1 MFLFKEETFVKKLA
15 LNSMVIVLALLV
27 FITTSGFTV
36 HRHTCSQA
44 HTTELSFLIEKFS
57 CEHHTNGHEAG
68 QSCCGIAHEEEN
80 TVCGTTECCNTE
92 SFLLKLD
99 LPFQMQDN
107 VKLMAY
113 QVVIQSFRI
122 TLDEELKATEQSFI
136 LIGNDLPPP
145 LSGRKLLISLH
156 QLNIPP
162 FMV

>member
-1 MFLFKEETFVKKLA
+1 MRKLS
-15 LNSMVIVLALLV
+15 LNSMGIVLALVV

-36 HRHTCSQA
+36 HRHSCSQA
-44 HTTELSFLIEKFS
+44 RTTELSFLIEKFS
-57 CEHHTNGHEAG
+57 CEHHATGHKAG
-68 QSCCGIAHEEEN
+68 QSCCSIAHEEEN

-107 VKLMAY
+107 VKLTVY
-113 QVVIQSFRI
+113 QALIQTFRI
-122 TLDEELKATEQSFI
+122 AFDEDLALTEQSFI
-136 LIGNDLPPP
+136 LISNDLPPP
-145 LSGRKLLISLH
+145 LSGRELLISLH